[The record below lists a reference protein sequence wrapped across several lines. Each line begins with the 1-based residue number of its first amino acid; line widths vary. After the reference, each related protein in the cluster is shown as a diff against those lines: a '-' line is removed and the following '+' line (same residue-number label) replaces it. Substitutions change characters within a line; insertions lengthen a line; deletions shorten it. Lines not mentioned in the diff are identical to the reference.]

1 MMNFWERV
9 LIKLHLKKP
18 IDYSSIEYLRSRG
31 VQIGENVHLFNTN
44 IDFCHGFLV
53 SIGDNVTLTGVT
65 VLAHDAS
72 TQIPLGV
79 SKVGRVK
86 IGNNVFVGRGSII
99 LPGVSIGDNC
109 VIGAGSV
116 VSNSIPSNSVAVG
129 NPARVVSS
137 YEEFVEKHRRQM
149 GHCPVFPTLWSEK
162 SEEEKAEMKEKLE
175 KSIRYD
181 KGAKT

>member
-175 KSIRYD
+175 TSIGYD
-181 KGAKT
+181 K

>member
-1 MMNFWERV
+1 MNFWERV

-137 YEEFVEKHRRQM
+137 YEEFVEKHRRKM

-175 KSIRYD
+175 KSIGYD
-181 KGAKT
+181 K